1 MVNNVSRRT
10 FMAGLSTVAVLSVLP
25 QNALALTT
33 DQARTLIDRLVGE
46 INRIINSGASEA
58 NMLREFEGVFDRYAN
73 TEIIAHRVLGADAR
87 SLSRNQLNTF
97 IDAFGGYIARK
108 YGRRFRE
115 FIGGEITVK
124 RAVAIKSWHEVE
136 TTVKLR
142 GEPPFEVVFMV
153 KDAGGRDL
161 FFDME
166 IEGISL
172 TRVEREEIGS
182 MFDARGRDID
192 RLSRDLRNLG

>member
-1 MVNNVSRRT
+1 MVSNVSRRT
-10 FMAGLSTVAVLSVLP
+10 VMGGLSALAFVSILPSPAV
-25 QNALALTT
+25 ALTT
-33 DQARTLIDRLVGE
+33 AQARVLIDGLVDE

-58 NMLREFEGVFDRYAN
+58 RMLRDFEALFDKYAN
-73 TEIIAHRVLGADAR
+73 TQIIARRVLGADSR
-87 SLSRNQLNTF
+87 SMSDAQLNTF
-97 IDAFGGYIARK
+97 IDAFGGYLARK

-115 FIGGEITVK
+115 FIGGQILVEK
-124 RAVAIKSWHEVE
+124 ASAVKSWHEVE
-136 TTVKLR
+136 TTVTLP
-142 GEPPFEVVFMV
+142 GELPFSVVFMV
-153 KDAGGRDL
+153 KAAGGRDL

-192 RLSRDLRNLG
+192 RLSRDLRSLG